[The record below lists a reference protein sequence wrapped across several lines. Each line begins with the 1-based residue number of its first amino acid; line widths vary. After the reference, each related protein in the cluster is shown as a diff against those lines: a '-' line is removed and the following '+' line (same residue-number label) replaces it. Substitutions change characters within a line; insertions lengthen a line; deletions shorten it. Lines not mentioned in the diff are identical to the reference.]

1 MATLEQRL
9 VAFIADQ
16 LGISADQINAE
27 SRIVEDLGA
36 DSLDLVE
43 LTMAMEEAFNITI
56 EDDQA
61 DQLTTVADMIRFL
74 ETQPA

>member
-9 VAFIADQ
+9 IAFIAEQ
-16 LGISADQINAE
+16 LGISADQINTE

-61 DQLTTVADMIRFL
+61 DQLTTVAEMIRFL
-74 ETQPA
+74 EAQPA